1 MIIAID
7 GPAASGKGTLG
18 RELAKHF
25 GLAHMDTGKLY
36 RAVGLAVLRA
46 GGDPNDPVAAVKAA
60 SALTALHMDDG
71 DITGDEAADAASKVS
86 AIPEV
91 REKLKRVQRI
101 FAASPPGGA
110 AGAVLD
116 GRDIGTIVCPE
127 ADIKFFVT
135 AGIEARA
142 ERRHKE
148 LMIRGEDTIYARVLQ
163 DLTDRDTRDSTR
175 SIAPLKLADDAIV
188 LDTTGLDADAVLAVA
203 LDHVRSRLGGNTPR
217 PA

>member
-1 MIIAID
+1 MH
-7 GPAASGKGTLG
+7 L
-18 RELAKHF
+18 
-25 GLAHMDTGKLY
+25 
-36 RAVGLAVLRA
+36 
-46 GGDPNDPVAAVKAA
+46 
-60 SALTALHMDDG
+60 DDG
-71 DITGDEAADAASKVS
+71 DITGDEAANAASKVS

-91 REKLKRVQRI
+91 REKLKRVQRN

-110 AGAVLD
+110 TGAVLD

-148 LMIRGEDTIYARVLQ
+148 LMNRGEDTIYARVLQ

-203 LDHVRSRLGGNTPR
+203 LDHIRSRFGEIAPR